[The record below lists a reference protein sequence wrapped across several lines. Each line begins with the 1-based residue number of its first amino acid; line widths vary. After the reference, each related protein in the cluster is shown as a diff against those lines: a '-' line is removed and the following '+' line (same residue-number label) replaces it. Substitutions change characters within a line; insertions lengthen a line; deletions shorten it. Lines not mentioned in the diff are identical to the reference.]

1 MKHNTNLELTHRLC
15 DGQSCQ
21 ILGRIW
27 PNYHQIEQIY
37 DFLNDQFTVNLSTDL
52 LKTPG
57 VSFLVPPIWPNFPPN
72 LTEFSPKSDRI
83 SPKSDRNFPPNLTEF
98 PPNLAPVAADDS
110 FVLMLDEGSGLRIVS
125 WAIFVLIITPARVS
139 TKTYWFGLKYLRVR
153 KNLGMLFSDTSTHL
167 THFTWRM
174 RKLYRGWGRIVR
186 LFWGGIILVGKTK
199 RGKEGGGE
207 KTKRKQGSCF
217 E

>member
-1 MKHNTNLELTHRLC
+1 MSDFGTNLAKLP
-15 DGQSCQ
+15 
-21 ILGRIW
+21 
-27 PNYHQIEQIY
+27 PNR
-37 DFLNDQFTVNLSTDL
+37 TNLWFFERSVYSKSVDWSIKNPRCVLFGAT
-52 LKTPG
+52 
-57 VSFLVPPIWPNFPPN
+57 N
-72 LTEFSPKSDRI
+72 LTEFSPKSDWI
-83 SPKSDRNFPPNLTEF
+83 FPQIWPNFPQIWPNFPPNLAEF